1 MKLALQLYS
10 MRDCANQIE
19 LLAQLPALGIT
30 HVEGYGGVY
39 GDPVAY
45 RAAMDANGISMPSGH
60 MGLAEIEED
69 FEATMAIVET
79 LGITRVFAP
88 YLEEKDRP
96 ATAEGWAALGH
107 RLNVAGKKYADRGI
121 AFGWHNHDFEFFALP
136 DGSIPMDVLLN
147 AAPDIAWEADLAWIV
162 RGGSDPIEYIKRYG
176 SRISAIH
183 IKDIAAQGTKV
194 DEDGWADLGA
204 GTMDWAALL
213 RTCRATSDD
222 LIYALEHDKP
232 SDPVGYASR
241 SAKAFN
247 TLWESTNDE

>member
-10 MRDCANQIE
+10 MRDCADQIA
-19 LLAQLPALGIT
+19 LLGQLPALGIT

-45 RAAMDANGISMPSGH
+45 RAAMDATGISMPSGH

-69 FEATMAIVET
+69 FEAT
-79 LGITRVFAP
+79 
-88 YLEEKDRP
+88 
-96 ATAEGWAALGH
+96 
-107 RLNVAGKKYADRGI
+107 
-121 AFGWHNHDFEFFALP
+121 GWHNHDFEFFALP

-162 RGGSDPIEYIKRYG
+162 RGGSDPIDYINRYG
-176 SRISAIH
+176 SRLSAIH
-183 IKDIAAQGTKV
+183 VKDIAAAGTNL
-194 DEDGWADLGA
+194 DEDGWSDLGA

-213 RTCRATSDD
+213 QACRSTSGD

-232 SDPVGYASR
+232 SDPVGYAGR
-241 SAKAFN
+241 SAAAFK
-247 TLWESTNDE
+247 TLWESTHD